1 MDEISIDLLKLVNA
15 DKNQD
20 VRLTLVES
28 FVLSISSS
36 WITLLKA
43 PIGVQN
49 GWKFNQS
56 VLISLNAPIDSIA
69 CTYHSHG

>member
-49 GWKFNQS
+49 G
-56 VLISLNAPIDSIA
+56 
-69 CTYHSHG
+69 

>member
-36 WITLLKA
+36 
-43 PIGVQN
+43 
-49 GWKFNQS
+49 
-56 VLISLNAPIDSIA
+56 
-69 CTYHSHG
+69 